1 MATGSPHRKGE
12 TLVDRVYQQILQ
24 RILYR
29 QWGDGHHVLEQEIA
43 DELGTSRTPVRL
55 ALSRLQSD
63 GLIEVIPRHGIRVL
77 PMSPREVR
85 ETYEIFTRLESL
97 AVELAA
103 LNRPQESAFDPLE
116 KANDEMVS
124 ALGASDTKAWV
135 RADELFHLQLVTL
148 SGNRMLNEVHRNFWG
163 RAQRARLTML
173 CLIGT
178 PARSTGEHAAILA
191 AIRAG
196 DGVKAR
202 WLLEAHFEP
211 IIAYVNSSALMDGR
225 AISLFSR
232 DDIRGQQ

>member
-103 LNRPQESAFDPLE
+103 LNRPQES
-116 KANDEMVS
+116 
-124 ALGASDTKAWV
+124 
-135 RADELFHLQLVTL
+135 
-148 SGNRMLNEVHRNFWG
+148 
-163 RAQRARLTML
+163 
-173 CLIGT
+173 
-178 PARSTGEHAAILA
+178 
-191 AIRAG
+191 
-196 DGVKAR
+196 
-202 WLLEAHFEP
+202 
-211 IIAYVNSSALMDGR
+211 
-225 AISLFSR
+225 
-232 DDIRGQQ
+232 

>member
-1 MATGSPHRKGE
+1 
-12 TLVDRVYQQILQ
+12 
-24 RILYR
+24 
-29 QWGDGHHVLEQEIA
+29 
-43 DELGTSRTPVRL
+43 
-55 ALSRLQSD
+55 
-63 GLIEVIPRHGIRVL
+63 
-77 PMSPREVR
+77 
-85 ETYEIFTRLESL
+85 
-97 AVELAA
+97 
-103 LNRPQESAFDPLE
+103 
-116 KANDEMVS
+116 
-124 ALGASDTKAWV
+124 
-135 RADELFHLQLVTL
+135 
-148 SGNRMLNEVHRNFWG
+148 MLNEVHRNFWG

-202 WLLEAHFEP
+202 RLLEAHFEP